1 VTKND
6 RFLKSARV
14 RKRAFLARAKKIS
27 GKKWFVFN
35 EHEVL
40 FFSKNALKKEKCVEI
55 TICSIKKRKTF
66 SHELNF
72 PDQRDGSSRVRVEGW
87 VPLPC

>member
-40 FFSKNALKKEKCVEI
+40 FFSPKMREKKKNALK
-55 TICSIKKRKTF
+55 
-66 SHELNF
+66 
-72 PDQRDGSSRVRVEGW
+72 
-87 VPLPC
+87 

>member
-1 VTKND
+1 MTVFS
-6 RFLKSARV
+6 RVRVGARV

-40 FFSKNALKKEKCVEI
+40 FFSPKMREKKKNALK
-55 TICSIKKRKTF
+55 
-66 SHELNF
+66 
-72 PDQRDGSSRVRVEGW
+72 
-87 VPLPC
+87 